1 MATVTGWSKFQ
12 RRQLHQLLDIQRSVG
27 VGTVERLE
35 IYIAALKSEMETDD
49 IKRVV
54 DALNNTK

>member
-1 MATVTGWSKFQ
+1 MATITDWSKFQ

-35 IYIAALKSEMETDD
+35 IYIAALKSEMETAD
-49 IKRVV
+49 IKRVIDELS
-54 DALNNTK
+54 DAK